1 MIANY
6 HTHTPRCN
14 HASGSEEEY
23 IQLAIARGIKL
34 LGFADHAPMPFTDGH
49 YSGFRMTLE
58 QFPDYIETL
67 LALREKYRGQ
77 IDIRIGLEAEYYPA
91 VFPRMLEFIKPYPVE
106 YLILGQ
112 HFLRNEEPGE
122 LPCSKQTE
130 EEARLVLYVD
140 QVVEGLKTGRFSYLA
155 HPDLLNYV
163 GDDGIYRREMTRLC
177 KAAKELDIPLEINLL
192 GLATGRHYPRDRFWQ
207 IAAECGNTVIL
218 GCDAH
223 EVVRMA
229 VPAEIEAGLAIVKKH
244 HLSLIEELP
253 LRPVHP

>member
-1 MIANY
+1 
-6 HTHTPRCN
+6 
-14 HASGSEEEY
+14 
-23 IQLAIARGIKL
+23 LAIARGIKV

-77 IDIRIGLEAEYYPA
+77 IELLIGLEAEYYPS

-122 LPCSKQTE
+122 LPCSKQME
-130 EEARLVLYVD
+130 DADRLALYVD
-140 QVVEGLKTGRFSYLA
+140 QVIEGLKTGRFSYLA
-155 HPDLLNYV
+155 HPDLIHYV

-192 GLATGRHYPRDRFWQ
+192 GIAEGRQYPKDIFWQ
-207 IAAECGNTVIL
+207 IASKCGNTVIL

-223 EVVRMA
+223 QPHRMA
-229 VPAEIEAGLAIVKKH
+229 VPAEIEAALAIVKKYNLH
-244 HLSLIEELP
+244 LIEELT
-253 LRPVHP
+253 LRPVH